1 MKITLP
7 SIWNTLPV
15 INRKSLRR
23 SLTIFMLG
31 SLVSSISLASIA
43 ERGIVLLPLCSNS
56 AHVYILDDI
65 ILGIVTDRDVII
77 LDVTD
82 PYDSII
88 LYGNIFDRAVWVYPM
103 FPSRLYIT
111 TQMIEVT
118 YEEMDNL

>member
-1 MKITLP
+1 
-7 SIWNTLPV
+7 
-15 INRKSLRR
+15 
-23 SLTIFMLG
+23 MLG